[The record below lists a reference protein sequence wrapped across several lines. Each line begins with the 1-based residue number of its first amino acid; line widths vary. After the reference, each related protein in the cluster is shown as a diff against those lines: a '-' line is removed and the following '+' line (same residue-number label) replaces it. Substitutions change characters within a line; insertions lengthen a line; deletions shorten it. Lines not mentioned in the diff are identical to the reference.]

1 MVDDSDLVIIDQ
13 EANLPFSKGLMAQS
27 LMATGLSP
35 ERAYVVASA
44 VERTL
49 RRTGGHTI
57 DLAGLRDIARDT
69 LGPDDGDRLIES
81 VKQWQALR
89 RLERPLIVL
98 IGGTTGVGKS
108 TLATQ
113 VAHRLGINRVASTD
127 MVRQVMR
134 AFFAAELMPAIHYS
148 SFDASGAVRI
158 PVPRTTDLSKAGF
171 IEQTKAV
178 AVGVEALIGRAI
190 DEANSMIIEG
200 VHLVPGFLD
209 RSRWGEALVMEFVL
223 WVPDAPRHR
232 SHFAVRD
239 WETGGIRPL
248 RRYIEHFAQIRRIQ
262 KYILSCAEH
271 SEAVVVDNVSFD
283 QTVHIVMAKILA
295 SVSESQRGTQA

>member
-13 EANLPFSKGLMAQS
+13 EANLPYSKGLMAQT

-49 RRTGGHTI
+49 RRTGAHSI
-57 DLAGLRDIARDT
+57 DLAGLRGIAHET
-69 LGPDDGDRLIES
+69 LGPADGDALIES

-89 RLERPLIVL
+89 RMERPLIVL
-98 IGGTTGVGKS
+98 IGGATGVGKS

-134 AFFAAELMPAIHYS
+134 TFFAAELMPAIHYS
-148 SFDASGAVRI
+148 SFDAAGAVRI

-178 AVGVEALIGRAI
+178 AVGVEALIARGI
-190 DEANSMIIEG
+190 DEAQSMIIEG

-209 RSRWGEALVMEFVL
+209 RARWGEALVVEFVL
-223 WVPDAPRHR
+223 WVPDTARHR
-232 SHFAVRD
+232 SHFSVRE
-239 WETGGIRPL
+239 WETGGIRPR
-248 RRYIEHFAQIRRIQ
+248 RRYVEHFAQIRRIQ
-262 KYILSCAEH
+262 KYILGCAEQ
-271 SEAVVVDNVSFD
+271 SSAIVVDNVSFD
-283 QTVHIVMAKILA
+283 QTVKVVMAKILA
-295 SVSESQRGTQA
+295 SVTEFQRGAAV